1 MRYFAESLKN
11 QAADRAAKF
20 DKVLKSVML
29 GILVTAA
36 IIIVS
41 DLIFSGLMRVWPWTK
56 YISWFVYDA
65 GIIAGIYYA
74 FRAATILSLYTS
86 GGLVNGM
93 PDIQIG
99 KILTAPFTKEKW
111 PDFELKKFLAA
122 GGEFAGAVLVWA
134 AYVPVGLGLFT
145 VVTTIFITWNPWAV
159 FSVIGGLLMLAFV
172 EIIRKGKAV
181 FFIRFAYLIALMQVG
196 IGGYDMFHRSTYV
209 EKVKGQAAEN
219 TWQSDEGIVQPV
231 YEGLKAGKRP
241 GEQAMTAVDN
251 VEAARD
257 AQGVPAKVAA
267 MFKGGVVKQITI
279 KDLQTGTVYGIP
291 DGEWTVTFVD
301 EDPMLF
307 TLLPDAASPTGMKS
321 TKNSL
326 KDPAFTI
333 VFGDSNTTFGGKV
346 MVRNGRV
353 SYRLRVPP
361 DAEANIRAG
370 KFTIAESTVNIK
382 FE

>member
-1 MRYFAESLKN
+1 MRYFAENLKN
-11 QAADRAAKF
+11 QAADRAAEF
-20 DKVLKSVML
+20 DQVLKSIML
-29 GILVTAA
+29 GILATAA

-56 YISWFVYDA
+56 YIAWFVYDA
-65 GIIAGIYYA
+65 GIIAGIYYTVRTA
-74 FRAATILSLYTS
+74 HILSIFTA

-122 GGEFAGAVLVWA
+122 GGEYGGLALVWFS
-134 AYVPVGLGLFT
+134 YVPVGLGLFT
-145 VVTTIFITWNPWAV
+145 VATTIFITWNPWAV

-209 EKVKGQAAEN
+209 EAVKKQGTENAWQA
-219 TWQSDEGIVQPV
+219 DESAVQPV
-231 YEGLKAGKRP
+231 YETLKKGLQPNG
-241 GEQAMTAVDN
+241 QAMATVEN
-251 VEAARD
+251 VESARD
-257 AQGVPAKVAA
+257 AQGLIARAGA
-267 MFKGGVVKQITI
+267 MWNGGVVKQITI
-279 KDLQTGTVYGIP
+279 RDLRAGMIYGIP
-291 DGEWTVTFVD
+291 DGEWKVTFAD
-301 EDPMLF
+301 EDPILF
-307 TLLPDAASPTGMKS
+307 TMLPDSGSPTGMKA

-326 KDPAFTI
+326 TDPTFTI

-346 MVRNGRV
+346 TVRNGRI

>member
-1 MRYFAESLKN
+1 MRYFVENLKN
-11 QAADRAAKF
+11 EAADRAAKF
-20 DKVLKSVML
+20 DKILKSVML

-56 YISWFVYDA
+56 YMAWFVYDA

-74 FRAATILSLYTS
+74 FRTATILSLYSS

-93 PDIQIG
+93 PDIKIG
-99 KILTAPFTKEKW
+99 NLLTAAFTKEKW

-159 FSVIGGLLMLAFV
+159 LSVIGGLLMVAFV

-181 FFIRFAYLIALMQVG
+181 FFIRFAYLVALLQVG
-196 IGGYDMFHRSTYV
+196 IGGYDMFHRPTYV
-209 EKVKGQAAEN
+209 EKVKEQAAEK
-219 TWQSDEGIVQPV
+219 TWQSDEGLVRPV
-231 YEGLKAGKRP
+231 YEGLRAGKRP

-257 AQGVPAKVAA
+257 AQGLTTRAGA
-267 MFKGGVVKQITI
+267 MWNGIVKQVTI
-279 KDLQTGTVYGIP
+279 RDLQTGTVYGIP

-301 EDPMLF
+301 EDPILF

-321 TKNSL
+321 TRNSL

-370 KFTIAESTVNIK
+370 KFAIAESTVNVK